1 MKYFLDSAIT
11 SEIET
16 ALEMWNIDGVTTNPR
31 HVQAS
36 GKPFMTVIRE
46 IAGIFVCMAVGLACG
61 TGYVALAAVFT
72 LIVCIVMII
81 DGKLLSRRPSEPLEL
96 RIVVP
101 ESLNYAHEFDDI
113 FEKYTSKSTLVSA
126 RTSNMGSLYKL
137 RYSVMLR
144 DTDSEQAFMDELRV
158 RNGNLEIS
166 LGIAPAESG
175 ALL

>member
-1 MKYFLDSAIT
+1 MLLPAVV
-11 SEIET
+11 
-16 ALEMWNIDGVTTNPR
+16 G
-31 HVQAS
+31 
-36 GKPFMTVIRE
+36 TVIMLVNDSIGTGVAVAGAFSLVRFRSVPGTARE
-46 IAGIFVCMAVGLACG
+46 IAGLFVCMAVGLACG